1 MFHPLIC
8 GASNHQEDADYDH
21 KSHNKDNNKNPYS
34 GRGLDKFSAL
44 LSELEDKKQK
54 IHLQTGSQDI
64 SMVRFMY
71 KDSTDFV
78 PVVVKLKD
86 KEPKPKPVETKQQE
100 QEAWDHKHSME
111 TLSEAKDVMKK
122 ISRLQPDKKK
132 NKKGFSWKRP
142 YFYLPTFFVLVLV
155 LLVFFGRSVSILLTC
170 VGWYMVPTIQG
181 GNYSNVRRG
190 IMKKKKKKDHVRKLS
205 NESEVVRSKSSSP
218 VRDYHKKS

>member
-1 MFHPLIC
+1 MLIMIIK
-8 GASNHQEDADYDH
+8 AITKTTTRTHIPAVVSTSFLHFYQSL
-21 KSHNKDNNKNPYS
+21 KTRNKRY
-34 GRGLDKFSAL
+34 
-44 LSELEDKKQK
+44 
-54 IHLQTGSQDI
+54 HLQTGSRDI

>member
-8 GASNHQEDADYDH
+8 GASNRQEDADYDH

-54 IHLQTGSQDI
+54 IHLQTGSRDI